1 MPPGIAAATRPM
13 PRDPFNPW
21 SPGPK
26 SEAPHT
32 TSPSSRRRPGS
43 ILMLANSREAGAG
56 SRRRCPSRLQARARL
71 IPRRT
76 DPFALSPPMGE
87 RSVVWVFPENA
98 RPPIRSSRA
107 RRRMNGNAARHC
119 RLVPRFGNSA
129 PLRLECAPPRDT
141 GTGLLSPGTFVRER
155 TPTAPPRRP
164 SSSRSIRQPSPDA
177 RRKSPCSIPSAR
189 NGCPIRA
196 PMCWPAWL
204 WPWP

>member
-129 PLRLECAPPRDT
+129 PLRLECAPPRDA
-141 GTGLLSPGTFVRER
+141 GIGL
-155 TPTAPPRRP
+155 
-164 SSSRSIRQPSPDA
+164 PSPARSSGNEHRLHLRGALRPPALFANPRPMRGGNPLVQFHPPGMAVQSA
-177 RRKSPCSIPSAR
+177 RR
-189 NGCPIRA
+189 
-196 PMCWPAWL
+196 L
-204 WPWP
+204 